1 MERDRVGEGGSE
13 GRGREQGREGGRGGE
28 DGVRGRN
35 KGREQGEEAREEDSR
50 HLSANCLQR
59 TMMDDRTVALMSK
72 ETTHLFF
79 CGSEEGQLQI
89 PTKKGREKETR
100 KTH

>member
-1 MERDRVGEGGSE
+1 MGERGSE
-13 GRGREQGREGGRGGE
+13 GGEREQGREGAREGR
-28 DGVRGRN
+28 R
-35 KGREQGEEAREEDSR
+35 KGRWAWSEGKEQGEGARGEYSR
-50 HLSANCLQR
+50 HWSANCLQR
-59 TMMDDRTVALMSK
+59 TKIDDRTVTLMSK

-89 PTKKGREKETR
+89 PAKRGVKKETR